1 MTSLYRLA
9 TANTF
14 DSTIANIT
22 QRQSELSFA
31 QEQLSSGKRVIRAS
45 DDAVAATLAERAKS
59 RLDRVQ
65 FDQRALEASR
75 TALQQVDTAMGEGTD
90 LLQQAREL
98 IVQSGNAIL
107 TKNIR
112 EDLAQQIEGIRDR
125 LLDTAN
131 RQDTSNQALFGAL
144 GGSDKPFGD
153 LYGPPSPNVQFR
165 GQNGQYAA
173 TPSSLPRNL
182 DGERIFMRVA
192 QGNGTFSMSV
202 EPTNTGQVRPTVGKV
217 FDASALNPVMAFDPS
232 LAFQGG
238 YRVEFEEAPPDSNQF
253 LMEVF
258 RVDPGAALPLPESSI
273 AAGIPYVPGQALQFE
288 GVEIELRGAPADGDS
303 VRVTASQ
310 PDNIFSTLTRTIE
323 ALRFDGT
330 NQQAYLA
337 TEVERSL
344 LEVDTGLDRMSAAR
358 GRVGDWLNRADSLD
372 TQFRDRE
379 LSYEGEIS
387 SLTDLDYVRGVSEFQ
402 TKQTGIQAAL
412 QSYAQ
417 IQRLSLFNFIG

>member
-1 MTSLYRLA
+1 MTSLYRLS

-22 QRQSELSFA
+22 RRQSELAFS

-45 DDAVAATLAERAKS
+45 DDAVAATLAERARS

-75 TALQQVDTAMGEGTD
+75 TALQQVDTALGESTD
-90 LLQQAREL
+90 LMQQAREL
-98 IVQSGNAIL
+98 IVQGGNAIL

-112 EDLAQQIEGIRDR
+112 EDLALQLEGIRER
-125 LLDTAN
+125 LIDSAN

-153 LYGPPSPNVQFR
+153 LYGPPNPNVQFR

-192 QGNGTFSMSV
+192 QGNGNFSMSV
-202 EPTNTGQVRPTVGKV
+202 EATNTGQVRPTVGKV
-217 FDASALNPVMAFDPS
+217 FDAAAVNPVLAFDPNQP
-232 LAFQGG
+232 LQGG
-238 YRVEFEEAPPDSNQF
+238 YRIGFTENPPDSDQF
-253 LMEVF
+253 DLEVF
-258 RVDPGAALPLPESSI
+258 RVDAGAAQPLPETPI
-273 AAGIPYVPGQALQFE
+273 LGPIPYVAGQTLQFE
-288 GVEIELRGAPADGDS
+288 GIEVELRGVPITGDS
-303 VRVTASQ
+303 VRITASQ
-310 PDNIFSTLTRTIE
+310 PDNIFSTLTRTID
-323 ALRFDGT
+323 ALRFDGPS
-330 NQQAYLA
+330 QQAYLA
-337 TEVERSL
+337 AEVERAL

-387 SLTDLDYVRGVSEFQ
+387 SLTDLDFVRGLSEFQ